1 MEACRSTAMACRAVV
16 TISASSEI
24 ISDAVDVSAS
34 TQRCLPAVVMDEVL
48 SKGRRASLS
57 RRLVSQN
64 GHPGRN
70 HGGVDEFEV
79 HSPGGVLEDGPPRPE
94 QDRGN
99 QDAVLVDEVVF
110 QQAVRE
116 VLTAVYDQVLA
127 GLLLERAD
135 PVRDVAFDQAGVL
148 PLQVPERG

>member
-1 MEACRSTAMACRAVV
+1 MPSMSARAPNAAFPPW
-16 TISASSEI
+16 S
-24 ISDAVDVSAS
+24 
-34 TQRCLPAVVMDEVL
+34 LPFL
-48 SKGRRASLS
+48 SKWRRASLS
-57 RRLVSQN
+57 RRLVREN

-79 HSPGGVLEDGPPRPE
+79 HSPRALLMEAPPRPE

-99 QDAVLVDEVVF
+99 QDPVLVDEVVF

-127 GLLLERAD
+127 GLLLERGHAL
-135 PVRDVAFDQAGVL
+135 RDVAFDQAGVL
-148 PLQVPERG
+148 PLQVPE